1 MYYINE
7 RGIYYTEKVV
17 HKPSVYVVDNLST
30 EANAQ
35 LHRLLNKVRQEG
47 IREGEQNIKKKLQ
60 DITALF
66 V

>member
-17 HKPSVYVVDNLST
+17 HNPSIYVVDNT
-30 EANAQ
+30 NEEANAQ
-35 LHRLLNKVRQEG
+35 LHRLLEKVRQDG

-60 DITALF
+60 NITTLF